1 MHKKTGWKFQPVFFM
16 HFRLHLLSS
25 LWHSLCLKGV
35 MKTNYLFLFAIVLL
49 AACSD
54 SNTAN
59 NAEAPA
65 TVAPA
70 PVAPPAET
78 PTTKHVEV
86 EKKEK
91 VKPAADTAKTTIR
104 LEKTGGSIH
113 TKKGTGVS
121 VGEKGVKIGS
131 RDVDID
137 INTKE

>member
-1 MHKKTGWKFQPVFFM
+1 
-16 HFRLHLLSS
+16 
-25 LWHSLCLKGV
+25 
-35 MKTNYLFLFAIVLL
+35 MKTNYLYLFAIVLL

-54 SNTAN
+54 TNTAN
-59 NAEAPA
+59 NTQPPA

-70 PVAPPAET
+70 PEAAPEAKS
-78 PTTKHVEV
+78 TTTHVEA

-131 RDVDID
+131 KDVDID